1 MIPNSPV
8 PEANLLYHIDLV
20 ITILSVVGSLVL
32 CFLCLR
38 VPSPTTLSLK
48 FILAISIADFFYS
61 IANVLSIFE
70 TNMTFKLCW
79 TEANIRQVSFILSI
93 FFSACTAIAFYR
105 GSTGTQKIQS
115 QLQFFK
121 KCVTICPLVCLL
133 ASVSGPY
140 FFPKHVHIESGPINC
155 SVESVKDASME
166 SRLAVEMLYRGV
178 PIMVGLIV
186 TVIGYLGALKKIR
199 NWQKS
204 SGIERRLINQLDLS
218 SSKLLWDPAAS
229 ILIFLPSAID
239 PIVDIFNVERPLWVR
254 ALRMAIP
261 HSIGLTNALVYILL
275 RKLYLNPT
283 KPNRASRKQ
292 TISEEYSDKSNS
304 SPLSSQSYV

>member
-8 PEANLLYHIDLV
+8 PEANLLYNIDLV
-20 ITILSVVGSLVL
+20 ITILSVIGSLVL

-70 TNMTFKLCW
+70 EKTTFKLCW

-105 GSTGTQKIQS
+105 GSTGTHKPQA

-121 KCVTICPLVCLL
+121 KCVTICPLICLL
-133 ASVSGPY
+133 GSVSGP
-140 FFPKHVHIESGPINC
+140 FWFPKHVHIESGPINC
-155 SVESVKDASME
+155 SVESVKEASMR
-166 SRLAVEMLYRGV
+166 SRLVVEMLYRGV
-178 PIMVGLIV
+178 PIMVGLVV
-186 TVIGYLGALKKIR
+186 TVIGYLGALRKIR

-218 SSKLLWDPAAS
+218 SSKLLWYPAAS

-239 PIVDIFNVERPLWVR
+239 PIVDIFSDERPLWVR

-261 HSIGLTNALVYILL
+261 HSIGFTNALVYIVL

-292 TISEEYSDKSNS
+292 TISEEFSDKSNS